1 MLEYLKSLVAGLRR
15 EEGQTMVE
23 YALLVFLISI
33 AAIAVILLIGPRL
46 IDVFQQVVDALTAV
60 A

>member
-1 MLEYLKSLVAGLRR
+1 MLEYLKSLVRR

-33 AAIAVILLIGPRL
+33 AAIAVILLIGPQL
-46 IDVFQQVVDALTAV
+46 IEVFTQVVEALGGV
-60 A
+60 VGG